1 MVVVVAVPAEDTPPA
16 LQLQQRRC
24 TPAFIFRSSSKKKM

>member
-16 LQLQQRRC
+16 LQQRRC
-24 TPAFIFRSSSKKKM
+24 TPAFIFRYSSEKKKKM